1 MTRKRIA
8 ALQWF
13 YDRGE
18 VSGGDFD
25 IPSAPSP
32 AMVGGMLKDEQL
44 ETFVSI
50 SKSGVIQYRL
60 TDKGRRDL
68 HEATS

>member
-1 MTRKRIA
+1 MTPARKV

-18 VSGGDFD
+18 AVFADVLPRG
-25 IPSAPSP
+25 APTLT
-32 AMVGGMLKDEQL
+32 MRDRMEREGQLQQIRYDECGPI
-44 ETFVSI
+44 FFA
-50 SKSGVIQYRL
+50 L

-68 HEATS
+68 HEAGR